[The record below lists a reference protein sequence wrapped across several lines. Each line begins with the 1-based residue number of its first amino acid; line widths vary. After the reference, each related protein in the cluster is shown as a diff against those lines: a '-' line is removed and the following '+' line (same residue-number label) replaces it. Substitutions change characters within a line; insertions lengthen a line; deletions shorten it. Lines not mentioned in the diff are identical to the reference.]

1 MDPADRDGLE
11 FLRALLAQRTDLAL
25 VVLFGS
31 TARGCAR
38 PDSDL
43 DVAVVPL
50 GAWSAVDEAAFVDAL
65 ERATGRD
72 VDLLRLGRSFAA
84 RSGRRRGATTRS
96 GAWRPTP
103 RAHPVCVRAV
113 RCRSGAGM
121 ARLRAGVPWGAG
133 SLPTCRRPEGAVTDP
148 LLVTRKLVLLHEH
161 VARLRRR
168 HMHSATVLALLPRG
182 RTDAS
187 TLTAVRPVADAAE

>member
-43 DVAVVPL
+43 DV
-50 GAWSAVDEAAFVDAL
+50 
-65 ERATGRD
+65 
-72 VDLLRLGRSFAA
+72 DLVRLGRSCAA
-84 RSGRRRGATTRS
+84 RSGRRRGATMRS